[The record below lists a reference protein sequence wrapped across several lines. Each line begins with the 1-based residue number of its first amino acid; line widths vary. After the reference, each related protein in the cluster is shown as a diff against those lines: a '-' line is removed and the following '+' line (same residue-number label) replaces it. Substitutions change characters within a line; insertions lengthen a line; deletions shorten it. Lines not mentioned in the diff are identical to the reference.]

1 MIDQVLVPFR
11 KSGREFVQAVVTLVV
26 TTRSLVHDLTL
37 LEKTVQEIML
47 VMELTQHQQQV
58 EER

>member
-47 VMELTQHQQQV
+47 VMELTHHQQQV

>member
-11 KSGREFVQAVVTLVV
+11 KSGRGFVQAVVTLVA

-47 VMELTQHQQQV
+47 VMELTHHQQQV